1 MTPTPKTG
9 KIRVTILGSG
19 TCVPSLT
26 RSACAVLVETA
37 DTRMVLDCGPGTMR
51 RLLEA
56 GVGIHEVTHLFF
68 SHFHPDHTGEMATFL
83 FAGKYAPGPRRTHPM
98 VMAGGTGFAGFYEA
112 FKGVYGEW
120 IEWADDLLVI
130 EEFDTTGPDTRNHD
144 GFFLTTRPVPHRPE
158 SIAFRLEAGGVSV
171 VYSGDTDVSDSLI
184 TLAKNAD
191 LMICESALPDGWK
204 ADGHLT
210 PSLAGEMAQKAG
222 VRRLVLTHIYPMC
235 DTVDIVSQCRSAYD
249 GTVQVAEDL
258 MRIEV
263 P

>member
-1 MTPTPKTG
+1 MTPARETK
-9 KIRVTILGSG
+9 KMVVTILGSG

-26 RSACAVLVETA
+26 RSACVVLVEIA
-37 DTRMVLDCGPGTMR
+37 GAKVVFDCGPGTMR

-68 SHFHPDHTGEMATFL
+68 SHFHPDHTGEMAAFL

-98 VMAGGTGFAGFYEA
+98 VMAGGTGFARFYEA
-112 FKGVYGEW
+112 FKAVYGEW
-120 IEWADDLLVI
+120 IEWPDDLLVI
-130 EEFDTTGPDTRNHD
+130 DAFDTTGTDFRAFGP
-144 GFFLTTRPVPHRPE
+144 FSISTRPVPHRPE
-158 SIAFRLEAGGVSV
+158 SIAFRLEVGGVSV

-204 ADGHLT
+204 VDGHLT
-210 PSLAGEMAQKAG
+210 PSLAGTMAQKAG
-222 VRRLVLTHIYPMC
+222 VKRLVLTHLYPMC
-235 DTVDIVSQCRSAYD
+235 DTVDMVRQCRSAYD
-249 GTVQVAEDL
+249 GNVQMAEDL